1 MQTSRQATSC
11 SLLGM
16 RVFSQNLSR
25 QSGNIPVLGKLLTMN
40 ARSMLRGSSVT
51 RKTITGAIQF
61 FVILEKLESARDT
74 RTKKIC
80 RKFIQPRKFSCR
92 PSGHILLIFGVQHVW
107 YVSNS
112 IMIISHEETDV
123 LAFSHVQVWDLV

>member
-25 QSGNIPVLGKLLTMN
+25 QSGNIPVPGRSLTMN
-40 ARSMLRGSSVT
+40 ARSMLRGSSAP

-61 FVILEKLESARDT
+61 FCDFGEARIGQRHQYEEILPEVYKAPE
-74 RTKKIC
+74 
-80 RKFIQPRKFSCR
+80 
-92 PSGHILLIFGVQHVW
+92 ILLQTEWSYPIDIW
-107 YVSNS
+107 
-112 IMIISHEETDV
+112 
-123 LAFSHVQVWDLV
+123 